1 MRWKAALIYR
11 KSLGNGT
18 FLPNIMVTESATE
31 YDPRA
36 VSFLFRAY
44 IKADFIN
51 IHIYV
56 ILTCDKRCRGNPDPH

>member
-1 MRWKAALIYR
+1 MA
-11 KSLGNGT
+11 GNGT
-18 FLPNIMVTESATE
+18 FLPNIMAAVSATGHN
-31 YDPRA
+31 PRT

-56 ILTCDKRCRGNPDPH
+56 ILTCDKRCRENPDPH